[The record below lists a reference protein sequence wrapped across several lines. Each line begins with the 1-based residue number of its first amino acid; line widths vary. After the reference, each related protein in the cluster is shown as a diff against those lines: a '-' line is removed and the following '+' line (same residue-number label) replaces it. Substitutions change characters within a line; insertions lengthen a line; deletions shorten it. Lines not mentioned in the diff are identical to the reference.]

1 MKAQGA
7 WNDMLV
13 DYKVYCPDYVNDITS
28 YLLNIKNEVIN
39 LIRKE
44 LKEKVSSTIQLVL
57 QIQFKEQKPENL
69 IYRPDPDENRE
80 VPRESSTYF
89 HFIRTTN
96 HQIFRTTNIDSVF
109 MHCVSEIVG
118 KFTNFQKLDL
128 QDGYLIK
135 LYV

>member
-39 LIRKE
+39 LIQKE

-80 VPRESSTYF
+80 VPKESST
-89 HFIRTTN
+89 
-96 HQIFRTTNIDSVF
+96 
-109 MHCVSEIVG
+109 
-118 KFTNFQKLDL
+118 
-128 QDGYLIK
+128 
-135 LYV
+135 

>member
-39 LIRKE
+39 LIQKE
-44 LKEKVSSTIQLVL
+44 LKEKVSST
-57 QIQFKEQKPENL
+57 IQFKEQKPENL

-80 VPRESSTYF
+80 VPKESST
-89 HFIRTTN
+89 
-96 HQIFRTTNIDSVF
+96 
-109 MHCVSEIVG
+109 
-118 KFTNFQKLDL
+118 
-128 QDGYLIK
+128 
-135 LYV
+135 